1 MIHVNVHQKFNV
13 NVARINMKSLLKWWL
28 IFCLA
33 LLATGVS
40 GYFDLHNT
48 LYVADTTKL
57 SFLILGLC
65 FITSIWIGRKTYHVG
80 VKDDYD
86 QSTDVGWFVSESC
99 LALGMIG
106 TVIGFLLMLGTAF
119 SDLDVTSSEALQ
131 AALASM
137 AVGMSTALYTT
148 LIGLVCSLI
157 IKVQLMNL
165 EVALEE

>member
-1 MIHVNVHQKFNV
+1 MINV
-13 NVARINMKSLLKWWL
+13 NVARNNMKSLLKWWL

-40 GYFDLHNT
+40 GYFNLHNI

-65 FITSIWIGRKTYHVG
+65 LITSIWIGRKTYQVG
-80 VKDDYD
+80 VKDDYG
-86 QSTDVGWFVSESC
+86 QSAEVGWFISESC

-119 SDLDVTSSEALQ
+119 SDLDVTSSKALQ
-131 AALASM
+131 TALASM

-157 IKVQLMNL
+157 IKVQLVNL
-165 EVALEE
+165 EVALEG